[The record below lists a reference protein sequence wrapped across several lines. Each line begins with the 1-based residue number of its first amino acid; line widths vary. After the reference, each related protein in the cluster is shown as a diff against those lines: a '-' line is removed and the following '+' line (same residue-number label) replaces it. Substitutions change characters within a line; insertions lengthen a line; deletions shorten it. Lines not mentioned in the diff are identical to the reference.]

1 MTPGEPAPMTPGTA
15 RRLAVSAQGLAGKR
29 PSGVL
34 EVVQRLGSL
43 QLDPINAVARSH
55 LLVLWSRLGRYRRTE
70 LERLLW
76 TDRTLFQ
83 WNAFVIPTVD
93 WPLYAALM
101 RSWPRGE
108 SARARS
114 VRDWLRANSA
124 FRRYVMSELEA
135 RGPLPG
141 RALQDRASVSW
152 RSRGWTA
159 DKNVS
164 QMLEFLWRKGEVLVA
179 GRVGQQRLWDLTERC
194 LPPGTLN
201 SPTLSLAA
209 ATRALTEKA
218 IRSAGIITEA
228 ALNYRF
234 ELSGLNLRGALTHL
248 QRQGVVMARPI
259 EGVRGTW
266 YTHIDNE
273 PSDGAGWRGRTTL
286 LSPFDQLIH
295 HRPRT
300 EALFDFRYRMEIYVP
315 RAKRQYGYFVLP
327 ILDRDR
333 LIGRIDPAM
342 ERTTNRLRINAVYAE
357 PDAPGDAGARVATA
371 IGGLARWLG
380 ASDIVYDNVAPVWER
395 ALR

>member
-1 MTPGEPAPMTPGTA
+1 L
-15 RRLAVSAQGLAGKR
+15 LAVT
-29 PSGVL
+29 
-34 EVVQRLGSL
+34 
-43 QLDPINAVARSH
+43 
-55 LLVLWSRLGRYRRTE
+55 WSRLGRYRRAE

-76 TDRTLFQ
+76 ADRALFQ

-114 VRDWLRANSA
+114 VREWLRANSA

-141 RALQDRASVSW
+141 RALEDRAVVSW

-179 GRVGQQRLWDLTERC
+179 GRAGQQRLWDLTERC

-201 SPTLSLAA
+201 APQLSLLA
-209 ATRALTEKA
+209 ATRALTERA
-218 IRSAGIITEA
+218 IRSAGIVTQA

-234 ELSGLNLRGALTHL
+234 ELSGLHLREALSHL
-248 QRQGVVMARPI
+248 QRRGVVMARRI

-266 YTHIDNE
+266 YMHIDNE
-273 PSDGAGWRGRTTL
+273 PSDGPIWRGRTTL

-315 RAKRQYGYFVLP
+315 KAKRQYGYFVLP
-327 ILDRDR
+327 ILDGDR
-333 LIGRIDPAM
+333 LVGRIDPVM
-342 ERTTNRLRINAVYAE
+342 ERATNRIRINSVYAE
-357 PDAPGDAGARVATA
+357 PDAPEDAGARVATA
-371 IGGLARWLG
+371 IGSLARWLQ
-380 ASDIVYDNVAPVWER
+380 ADEVVYERVPPIWES